1 MLIMRNEIIFTTS
14 QILLEIFVVGIVG
27 VTRECYCG
35 GDKMESEESS
45 GSN

>member
-1 MLIMRNEIIFTTS
+1 MLIMRNEIIWEVVK
-14 QILLEIFVVGIVG
+14 ILLEIFVVGIVG

>member
-1 MLIMRNEIIFTTS
+1 MLIMRNEIIWEIVK
-14 QILLEIFVVGIVG
+14 ILLEIFVVGIVG

>member
-1 MLIMRNEIIFTTS
+1 MLIMRNEIIWEVIK
-14 QILLEIFVVGIVG
+14 ILLEIFVVGIVE

>member
-1 MLIMRNEIIFTTS
+1 MLIMRNEIIWEVIK
-14 QILLEIFVVGIVG
+14 ILLEIFVVGIVG
-27 VTRECYCG
+27 VTRECYRG